1 MRGVD
6 QNSADSHAQSFPE
19 QMRVRRE
26 KRQRL
31 LDEGKHPYPVSVP
44 VTTTISRVRKH
55 YGHLQAEEQSG
66 DKVGV
71 AGRVV
76 YLRNTGRLC
85 FVTLQQGDGTQLQVM
100 LSQAQVGK
108 ESLADFKADVDLG
121 DHMFAYGEVIASKRG
136 ELSVFA
142 DEWSIAAKALR
153 PMPVLHKDS
162 SEESRV
168 RKRYLDLIV
177 RPAAREMVR
186 TRAQVRRS
194 LRANLHAREVLDIET
209 PMRQRM
215 HGGAGARAHS

>member
-1 MRGVD
+1 MNAVNAKSALAQD
-6 QNSADSHAQSFPE
+6 QSVPE

-31 LDEGKHPYPVSVP
+31 LDQGRDPYPVTVP
-44 VTTTISRVRKH
+44 VTTTISRVRAKH
-55 YGHLQAEEQSG
+55 EGLEADSKTGET
-66 DKVGV
+66 VGV
-71 AGRVV
+71 AGRVGH
-76 YLRNTGRLC
+76 LRHNGRLC
-85 FVTLQQGDGTQLQVM
+85 LGTLQEGSGAQLQIM
-100 LSQAQVGK
+100 LSEAEVGA
-108 ESLADFKADVDLG
+108 ESLAHFKADVDLG
-121 DHMFAYGEVIASKRG
+121 DHLFAHGEVISSRRG

-142 DEWSIAAKALR
+142 DAWQLAAKALR
-153 PMPVLHKDS
+153 PLPVLHKDS